1 MAAIVTILREGSS
14 DSIQMY
20 VDPDEKVEKI
30 IDNCKEYWRL
40 EGDLEDYVLI
50 RRNTRI
56 PHKKTVISSNLQEGD
71 VVRFCER
78 DKCQTPKKKLEKDFE
93 VKDPVFSAENW
104 LKENV
109 GLNLDNLDIID
120 REVKGDSTKILFKNL
135 NRDEHYTVIVQGG
148 DVETYIPA
156 MMEEFDPEEV

>member
-20 VDPDEKVEKI
+20 VDPDEKVEQI
-30 IDNCKEYWRL
+30 IDNCKDYWRL

-50 RRNTRI
+50 RKNTRI

-78 DKCQTPKKKLEKDFE
+78 DKCQTPKERVEKDSE
-93 VKDPVFSAENW
+93 VKDPVFSAEKW

-109 GLNLDNLDIID
+109 GLNMDNVDIID
-120 REVKGDSTKILFKNL
+120 REVKGNSTKILFKNL
-135 NRDEHYTVIVQGG
+135 VRDEHYTVVVQSG

-156 MMEEFDPEEV
+156 MMEEFDLEEV